1 MSGGN
6 SNDIFQL
13 QSYDGLTTAQQ
24 VYGGGGADIFNVS
37 IQPALGIVGLD
48 FNVGKLKWL
57 AELLVTPDRDV
68 SAKRHAADI
77 ASAVAAAGIDYAAA
91 AATALSGALPYGS
104 NAAEAAINVIAT
116 TAHLAN
122 DLANIELN
130 YNYDIEEYQN
140 RLKGIGNFFD
150 GQGLNGWGTVN
161 VTQQRSLVEILDF
174 EPGVDTVLLPKL
186 QGNDSYNYK
195 IATNSL
201 NQTSVD
207 LSYNNQTNQ
216 ASTFLRL
223 GFSPDTLAKLNGQNI
238 GIPQFIESLVRTGP
252 TQGSW
257 GATHAAIGTTVKNS
271 TSVTGLSYT
280 GTIASEHIYVSDT
293 NTTTGVVSVYGN
305 DGDDIL
311 KGRASGANAL
321 YGGSGDDYIVAGRIG
336 DVVDGGSGY
345 DQVSYSLLSA
355 GIAFSA
361 GASVNGNVTASNVES
376 IIGSKFND
384 SINFTGLTSASA
396 DGMPYSARGGEG
408 NDTIVGGNLRDVI
421 TGGSGIDILNGGA
434 GDDVLTGGTA
444 FGDGTVDTGN
454 DEMTGG
460 GGADV
465 FAFYRPT
472 EGIDKIIDFDRLND
486 KVRIDKSG
494 FNATSISQFT
504 YNSVNGSLAFNG
516 QQFADI
522 TNLPVG
528 FSVNNNLVL
537 V

>member
-1 MSGGN
+1 MFFSG
-6 SNDIFQL
+6 I
-13 QSYDGLTTAQQ
+13 
-24 VYGGGGADIFNVS
+24 
-37 IQPALGIVGLD
+37 P
-48 FNVGKLKWL
+48 
-57 AELLVTPDRDV
+57 
-68 SAKRHAADI
+68 
-77 ASAVAAAGIDYAAA
+77 
-91 AATALSGALPYGS
+91 
-104 NAAEAAINVIAT
+104 
-116 TAHLAN
+116 
-122 DLANIELN
+122 
-130 YNYDIEEYQN
+130 NYDIEEFQN
-140 RLKGIGNFFD
+140 SLKKIGNFFD
-150 GQGLNGWGTVN
+150 GQGLNDWGTVN

-238 GIPQFIESLVRTGP
+238 GIPGFIESLVRTGP

-376 IIGSKFND
+376 IIGSKYND

-396 DGMPYSARGGEG
+396 DGMAYSARGGEG
-408 NDTIVGGNLRDVI
+408 NDTIVGSSFRDVI

-472 EGIDKIIDFDRLND
+472 EGIDKIKDFDRLND
-486 KVRIDKSG
+486 KIRIDKSG

-504 YNSVNGSLAFNG
+504 YNSVTGSLAFNG